1 VVLPSDS
8 NAPTSYIY
16 HGRFYT
22 HPYQRCEI
30 YLGDA
35 RAGNVPVLFSL
46 LYACRQI
53 YHEARVIPFSC
64 NAWELHAYRTGRA
77 YEKRHCGWL
86 RWVDLYETE
95 HDDTIKWISFEYP
108 LWKLQAAPATHELW
122 CAMSLLTGLKFVVKV
137 DSLYGTSW
145 NAISTFVDKS
155 ACTDMEEEG
164 TATSAMQIVTPVE
177 KSGPPTTREML
188 LRKHIAQG
196 YTDVNVSKQRSIHPV
211 FERF

>member
-1 VVLPSDS
+1 MRSDS

-22 HPYQRCEI
+22 YAYERCKV
-30 YLGDA
+30 YLGEA
-35 RAGNVPVLFSL
+35 RAEDVPALFSL
-46 LYACRQI
+46 LYVCRQI

-95 HDDTIKWISFEYP
+95 HDDTIEWIAFEYP

-122 CAMSLLTGLKFVVKV
+122 CAMSLSTGSKFAVKV
-137 DSLYGTSW
+137 DSLYKTSW
-145 NAISTFVDKS
+145 NAVSAFVEKS
-155 ACTDMEEEG
+155 ACTHMEEEEG